1 MPDAAVR
8 AHPVRRSLWVRVGTP
23 LVIVAVALAIG
34 SGVFS
39 GKPETE
45 AQRAARI
52 EAVIRC
58 PSCIDVSVA
67 QSQETTAVAVR
78 HEIEQQVARGESTAQ
93 IEQTLIDQYGQNIL
107 LEPPDAGGFAVIWIV
122 PIVLAAGA
130 LVVVGALFW
139 RRSRLFAATSAAQ
152 ARGETD
158 ADMGAGA
165 ETDTDT
171 DTDSETET
179 PTTRSGTH
187 ADTAP

>member
-165 ETDTDT
+165 ETDTDS
-171 DTDSETET
+171 DTDTET